1 MAPLDAPSSGLELL
15 AEETAPVPAFS
26 TGRVRRR
33 IRWWRG
39 IVLVLTGAFF
49 LIPIYAGLRFS
60 FQGVDGHYSLSTLK
74 ELPKAQGFTAALWL
88 STKLAIATVLV
99 AVALMVPTTVYVHL
113 RLPRLRRMMDVI
125 TVLPIV
131 IPPIVLIA
139 GVLAV
144 APLWLK
150 ATPYL
155 LSLMYV
161 ILAMPFIYRSL
172 DAGLLAIDLK
182 TLSEASRSLGGR
194 WYSTLLR
201 VVLPNIRPALVSAAV
216 LTLAMV
222 FGEYTMASLD
232 LWTTVPVW
240 IVQFNGAAN
249 GHIQI
254 AAAMAGLVV
263 TWVVLTVIVSLDRSQ
278 RRRARG

>member
-1 MAPLDAPSSGLELL
+1 MAPLDAGSAGLEVL
-15 AEETAPVPAFS
+15 AEEMEPVAPFS
-26 TGRVRRR
+26 TGRARRR

-39 IVLVLTGAFF
+39 VVLTVTAAFF
-49 LIPIYAGLRFS
+49 LIPVYAGLRFS
-60 FQGVDGHYSLSTLK
+60 LEDVAGGFSFSSIGA
-74 ELPKAQGFTAALWL
+74 LPQTPGFTAALWL
-88 STKLAIATVLV
+88 STRLAIVTVV
-99 AVALMVPTTVYVHL
+99 IAVLLMVPTTVYVHL
-113 RLPRLRRMMDVI
+113 RLPRLRRLLDFV

-131 IPPIVLIA
+131 IPPIILIA

-150 ATPYL
+150 SSPYL

-182 TLSEASRSLGGR
+182 TLYEASRSLGGR
-194 WYSTLLR
+194 SISTLTR
-201 VVLPNIRPALVSAAV
+201 VILPNIRPALVSATV

-240 IVQFNGAAN
+240 IVQTNGLSN

-254 AAAMAGLVV
+254 AAAMLGLVV
-263 TWVVLTVIVSLDRSQ
+263 TWVLLTVIVSLDRSQ
-278 RRRARG
+278 RRRVRG

>member
-1 MAPLDAPSSGLELL
+1 MAPLDTAGAGLEVLL
-15 AEETAPVPAFS
+15 EESAPVPRFS
-26 TGRVRRR
+26 TGRAVRR

-39 IVLVLTGAFF
+39 LILLLTGAFF

-60 FQGVDGHYSLSTLK
+60 LEGVNGHFSLTSIDA
-74 ELPKAQGFTAALWL
+74 LPKAQGFTAALWL
-88 STKLAIATVLV
+88 STRLAIVTVV
-99 AVALMVPTTVYVHL
+99 IAVVLMVPTTIYVHL
-113 RLPRLRRMMDVI
+113 RLPRLRRLMDFV

-144 APLWLK
+144 APIWLK
-150 ATPYL
+150 ASPYL

-194 WYSTLLR
+194 SYSTLVR
-201 VVLPNIRPALVSAAV
+201 VILPNIRPALVSAAV

-240 IVQFNGAAN
+240 IVQFNGASN

-254 AAAMAGLVV
+254 AAAMLGLVV

>member
-1 MAPLDAPSSGLELL
+1 MAPLDAPSSGLDLL
-15 AEETAPVPAFS
+15 ATESAPVPTFS
-26 TGRVRRR
+26 TGRAGRR

-39 IVLVLTGAFF
+39 VVLLLTAAYF

-60 FQGVDGHYSLSTLK
+60 FQGVNGHFSLSTLA

-88 STKLAIATVLV
+88 STRLAIATVIV
-99 AVALMVPTTVYVHL
+99 AVVLMVPTTVYVHL
-113 RLPRLRRMMDVI
+113 RLPRLRRMMDII

-172 DAGLLAIDLK
+172 DAGLLAIDLR

-194 WYSTLLR
+194 WYSTLIR
-201 VVLPNIRPALVSAAV
+201 VVLPNIRPAIISAAV